1 MKKFK
6 LINNL
11 SGWVAF
17 VIAAIVFLLTMEPT
31 ASFWDC
37 GEFIATCFKLEV
49 GHPPGNP
56 IFMILGRFFTLFA
69 GGNVILVPITINIMS
84 ALMSAGAVLFMFW
97 SITHLA
103 KKMLLKKED
112 DLSTGN
118 IVAIIGS
125 GFVGAM
131 AFCFSDSFWFSA
143 VEGEVYASSSF
154 FTAIVVWAIMK
165 WENVAHEK
173 YANRWLIFIAYL
185 MGLSIGVHLLN
196 LLAIPAITFVYYFK
210 KYDVTRW
217 GIVKASAIGVAILIG
232 VLYVIV
238 PYTVK
243 IASWFD
249 LLFVN
254 GFGAPFDS
262 GMLFWGVILFGGV
275 AWLMWY
281 SLKKQKV
288 LLNTIMLCVF
298 FILLGYSSFVTTVIR
313 SSANPPLDENDPE
326 NAFSLLSY
334 LNREQ
339 YGERPLFYG
348 QYYNAPIDKQD
359 PYKQGDANYAPV
371 KDRYEITDYKMSY
384 NYDTRFLT
392 FFPRMWSP
400 QKDHIS
406 AYKQWGN
413 IKGTPLQ
420 TVNNQGKQE
429 VVNKPT
435 FGENIRYFITYQCGF
450 MYFRYFMW
458 NFAGRQ
464 NDIQGHGGIL
474 KGNWISGIP
483 FIDKALIGSQNHVP
497 ESMKNNKGTN
507 KYYLLPLLLGLIGLF
522 YQYKVAKRDFVVL
535 MLLFFFTGLAIVIYL
550 NQYPY
555 QPRERDYAFVGSFYA
570 FAFWIGL
577 GVIPIYNLL
586 RKKLPLVASAGLVTV
601 ACTILVPGI
610 MAKENW
616 NDHDRSLR
624 YTSHDF
630 AYNYLMSCAKN
641 AILFTNGDNDTF
653 PLWYLQEV
661 EGIRTDVRVVNLSL
675 FNTDWY
681 IEQVKRKAYNSDP
694 IPSTLTHDKYMQ
706 GQRDILFLVDDK
718 NSFIDEKYSKNKA
731 FEAGYKE
738 LFVAMQ
744 GVLEKSKFPE
754 QHRKD
759 YEQILKGHKLM
770 NLFRFKSM
778 VNGLAQKANIEK
790 YNLNEN
796 AINEIRVQS
805 DKLVEAV
812 AAEYVPVDAC
822 IDYIAAA
829 KNKQIQENE
838 QDYLPT
844 KKFSIH
850 VNADEVIKNG
860 TVKEKD
866 RNKILPWVDWSI
878 NKSYIMKAEMMVLD
892 ILATNKWQRPVYFAI
907 TVGSDSYMSLE
918 NYFQL
923 EGFAYRLVP
932 IKTANKDGQ
941 IGRVDVDIMYENM
954 MKKFKWGNMNNP
966 KVYLDENNVR
976 MIMNL
981 RNSFARLADQL
992 IVENRKDDAL
1002 KVLDRCEE
1010 LIPDK
1015 IIPYNYFNLG
1025 LINAYFNAK
1034 DTTKANKMVKRLA
1047 DITLNDLNYYFSV
1060 GPELE
1065 SGVDYEKRRSMV
1077 VMQELVRITKTQ
1089 NQAISKEL
1097 EAKFNEMYKIY
1108 TSTTSVGAPQEEEG
1122 QGE

>member
-1 MKKFK
+1 MKNYNR
-6 LINNL
+6 INNIA
-11 SGWVAF
+11 GWF
-17 VIAAIVFLLTMEPT
+17 VFFISAIVFLLTIEPT

-37 GEFIATCFKLEV
+37 GEFIATCYKLEV
-49 GHPPGNP
+49 GHPPGSP
-56 IFMILGRFFTLFA
+56 IFMIIGRFFTLFA
-69 GGNVILVPITINIMS
+69 GGNFTVVPVTINIMS
-84 ALMSAGAVLFMFW
+84 ALMSAFTILFMFW
-97 SITHLA
+97 TITHLA
-103 KKMLLKKED
+103 KKMLLKANEEMS
-112 DLSTGN
+112 LGQL
-118 IVAIIGS
+118 IAIIGS
-125 GFVGAM
+125 GFVGGM

-165 WENVAHEK
+165 WENASDEK
-173 YANRWLIFIAYL
+173 YANRWLVLIAYL

-210 KYDVTRW
+210 KYTVSRV
-217 GIVKASAIGVAILIG
+217 GIFKASAITIAILGG
-232 VLYVIV
+232 VMYVII

-254 GFGAPFDS
+254 GFGAPFNT
-262 GMLFWGVILFGGV
+262 GMLVWAIILSASV
-275 AWLMWY
+275 AALTIY
-281 SLKKQKV
+281 SLKKKKV
-288 LLNTIMLCVF
+288 LLNTIMLCVL

-313 SSANPPLDENDPE
+313 SNANPPLDENDPE

-348 QYYNAPIDKQD
+348 QYYNAPVDRQD
-359 PYKQGDANYAPV
+359 PYVKGDPNYAPV
-371 KDRYEITDYKMSY
+371 NGRYEIADYKMSY
-384 NYDTRFLT
+384 NYDSRFLT

-406 AYKQWGN
+406 AYKQWGG
-413 IKGTPLQ
+413 IKGTPIQ
-420 TVNNQGKQE
+420 TMNNQGKQE
-429 VVNKPT
+429 VVYKPT
-435 FGENIRYFITYQCGF
+435 FGENLKYFFTYQCGF
-450 MYFRYFMW
+450 MYLRYFMW

-483 FIDKALIGSQNHVP
+483 FVDKMLVGPQENIP
-497 ESMKNNKGTN
+497 ESMKHNKGTN
-507 KYYLLPLLLGLIGLF
+507 KYYMLPFLLGMIGLF
-522 YQYKVAKRDFVVL
+522 YHYKKAKTDFIIV
-535 MLLFFFTGLAIVIYL
+535 MLLFFFTGLAIVLYL

-555 QPRERDYAFVGSFYA
+555 QPRERDYAYVGSFYA
-570 FAFWIGL
+570 FAIWIGL
-577 GVIPIYNLL
+577 GVVPLFNLL
-586 RKKLPLVASAGLVTV
+586 RKKLPIVASAGLVTV
-601 ACTILVPGI
+601 ACTALVPGI

-616 NDHDRSLR
+616 DDHDRSMR

-661 EGIRTDVRVVNLSL
+661 EGVRTDVRVVNLSL

-681 IEQVKRKAYNSDP
+681 IEQVKRKAYDSEP

-731 FEAGYKE
+731 FEVGYKE
-738 LFVAMQ
+738 LFDAMQ
-744 GVLEKSKFPE
+744 KVLEKSTFPD
-754 QHRKD
+754 QHKKD
-759 YEQILKGHKLM
+759 YELIMKGHKMM
-770 NLFRFKSM
+770 NLFRFKSL
-778 VNGLAQKANIEK
+778 VNGLAQKANIDK
-790 YNLNEN
+790 YKLNEQ
-796 AINEIRVQS
+796 AVNEIRVQS

-812 AAEYVPVDAC
+812 AAEYVPVDAA
-822 IDYIAAA
+822 IKFVASE
-829 KNKQIQENE
+829 KNSQIQEND

-844 KKFSIH
+844 KKFSIR
-850 VNADEVIKNG
+850 VNANEVIKNG

-866 RNKILPWVDWSI
+866 RNKIIPWVDWTI

-892 ILATNKWQRPVYFAI
+892 ILATNNWERPIYFAI

-918 NYFQL
+918 PYFQL

-932 IKTANKDGQ
+932 IKSSNKDGQ

-954 MKKFKWGNMNNP
+954 MKKFKWGNMENP

-992 IVENRKDDAL
+992 IQENRTEDAL
-1002 KVLDRCEE
+1002 KVLERCEQ

-1025 LINAYFNAK
+1025 LINAYYNAK
-1034 DTTKANKMVKRLA
+1034 ALDKANAMVKRLA
-1047 DITLNDLNYYFSV
+1047 AVTVNDLTYYFSLT
-1060 GPELE
+1060 GEFAT
-1065 SGVDYEKRRSMV
+1065 GVDYEKRRSMV
-1077 VMQELVRITKTQ
+1077 VMQELVRITKGQ
-1089 NQAISKEL
+1089 KQDELSKDL
-1097 EAKFNEMYKIY
+1097 ETKFNELYKMYA
-1108 TSTTSVGAPQEEEG
+1108 STTSAGTQSEEEM
-1122 QGE
+1122 E